1 MLQQYQLTLTPN
13 TYTKNLPKQM
23 PWKQPPIL
31 MQWIYYILK
40 TVIVQHN
47 HTHNSTSTNAP
58 NSNSALSM
66 LKSSKN
72 YTHWNLYIS
81 LKTKKMMVKW
91 DYTWHVDYKQN
102 TIKADSPMNHTSR
115 HLIAHSMLLIKI
127 HNTISQMSV
136 IIKIK

>member
-1 MLQQYQLTLTPN
+1 MPGKYWIVKCILSIIISSLSIIVSATKKTVASYCCLYDGAVMLQQFQLTLTPN

-47 HTHNSTSTNAP
+47 HTNNSTSTNAP

-81 LKTKKMMVKW
+81 LKTKKMIGWNGITPDM
-91 DYTWHVDYKQN
+91 
-102 TIKADSPMNHTSR
+102 
-115 HLIAHSMLLIKI
+115 
-127 HNTISQMSV
+127 
-136 IIKIK
+136 